1 MHIELAHPHGPAN
14 HSEARARWE
23 RPRYK
28 YDVTTTG
35 LVCAPQRQRACWEE
49 TEKKKR
55 KKEGS
60 KKTETGD
67 TEHERQEKRTKV
79 RPSLRICFTSSRCE
93 KHSRSHNLKPK
104 ISLSIIHCQSSPASS
119 KHMREIQ

>member
-14 HSEARARWE
+14 HSEARACWE

-35 LVCAPQRQRACWEE
+35 LVCATERQKARWEE

-55 KKEGS
+55 KKGGN
-60 KKTETGD
+60 KKTETAD

-79 RPSLRICFTSSRCE
+79 RPSRGICFTSWSMQE
-93 KHSRSHNLKPK
+93 ALKEPRLK
-104 ISLSIIHCQSSPASS
+104 A
-119 KHMREIQ
+119 